1 MNRIKN
7 LIKNDNATWAEIKK
21 VANDKIVSELGK
33 PYREL
38 GDKDSVFAQAN
49 YRNGLAK
56 ILELL
61 EIIEKEAL
69 YEKKRTKIN

>member
-1 MNRIKN
+1 MQKIKN

-21 VANDKIVSELGK
+21 VANDKIILELNK
-33 PYREL
+33 PYSEL

-69 YEKKRTKIN
+69 TEEIKKE